1 MTPGFI
7 TVATYGN
14 PPTAI
19 PPADGHT
26 SGRRRA
32 LAEWLGSRENPLTAR
47 VIVNRIW
54 HHHFGRGIV
63 ATLDNFGKMGEPPT
77 HPELLDWLA
86 VEFMNQGWSIKA
98 MHRLIMTSETYQMA
112 SAFNDNA
119 NVEKDPQ
126 NLYLWRY
133 RIQRLDAESVRDGI
147 LVASGAIN
155 RKVGG
160 RPVRPPLPE
169 ELIKQ
174 TIKNPWKNEEDGP
187 DVWRRS
193 IYVYRKRGMAFP
205 IFEAFDIPD
214 ANFTVGKRN
223 VSTVPTQALTLLN
236 NDFVLKQ
243 AQMFADRVKTQAG
256 NDPARQI
263 DLAYRIALAR
273 PPDATELSL
282 SMDLVLSHSLAD
294 LTNALLNL
302 SEFLYIR

>member
-1 MTPGFI
+1 
-7 TVATYGN
+7 
-14 PPTAI
+14 
-19 PPADGHT
+19 
-26 SGRRRA
+26 
-32 LAEWLGSRENPLTAR
+32 
-47 VIVNRIW
+47 VIANRIW

-63 ATLDNFGKMGEPPT
+63 STLDNFGKMGDPPT

-86 VEFMNQGWSIKA
+86 VEFMNRGWSIKS
-98 MHRLIMTSETYQMA
+98 MHRLIMSSQAYQMA
-112 SAFNDNA
+112 SAYSGAENL
-119 NVEKDPQ
+119 EKDPQ

-133 RIQRLDAESVRDGI
+133 RTQRLDAEIVRDGI

-155 RKVGG
+155 RTVGG

-169 ELIKQ
+169 ELIKS
-174 TIKNPWKNEEDGP
+174 TIKNPWKNEEEGP

-205 IFEAFDIPD
+205 MFEVFDMPD

-243 AQMFADRVKTQAG
+243 ARMFAERVKAEAG
-256 NDPARQI
+256 DDLAKQI
-263 DLAYRIALAR
+263 DLAYRITLTR

-282 SMDLVLSHSLAD
+282 AMDLVQSQSLVD
-294 LTNALLNL
+294 LTSALLNL
-302 SEFLYIR
+302 SEFLYLR